1 MFDEKREAARIF
13 DQFDSHTIAWLRAIA
28 RLPIIREL
36 PESEE
41 AIEKWIDEHPEK
53 ADLLGRTLTNITQ
66 EFSLHIA
73 PQEDN
78 QE

>member
-1 MFDEKREAARIF
+1 MD
-13 DQFDSHTIAWLRAIA
+13 
-28 RLPIIREL
+28 EL

-53 ADLLGRTLTNITQ
+53 ADLLDRTLTNITQ